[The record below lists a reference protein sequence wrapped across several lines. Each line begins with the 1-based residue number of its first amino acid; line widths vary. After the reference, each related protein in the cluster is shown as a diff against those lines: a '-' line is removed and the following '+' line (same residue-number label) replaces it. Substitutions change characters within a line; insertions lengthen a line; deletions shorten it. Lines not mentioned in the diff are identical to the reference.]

1 MREPFTRIVTSG
13 PAKAGDY
20 WMSCLRGR
28 DVCREGRISDS
39 VIRRHCEPTGRANA
53 RPMTGAAPPDDKLRE
68 AIQLSCNNKKGGL
81 LRRKG
86 SSQ

>member
-1 MREPFTRIVTSG
+1 MREPFTRIFTPG
-13 PAKAGDY
+13 PAKAGDF

-39 VIRRHCEPTGRANA
+39 LIRRHCGPTGR
-53 RPMTGAAPPDDKLRE
+53 RKAPPDDKLRE